1 MVHHGAIER
10 PDSGDDKGVVSSGGG
25 KVGKELGVLANGDV
39 VEVGVTA
46 IEENADAAGLHVADE
61 LGVFGVREGVV
72 GIAAER
78 GDGDDRAAEVGGRDG
93 GGLHAG

>member
-10 PDSGDDKGVVSSGGG
+10 PDSGDDESVVSSGGG
-25 KVGKELGVLANGDV
+25 EVGEQLSVLANGDV

-46 IEENADAAGLHVADE
+46 VEENADAAGLHVADE
-61 LGVFGVREGVV
+61 LGVFGVGEGVV
-72 GIAAER
+72 GVAAEW
-78 GDGDDRAAEVGGRDG
+78 GDGDDGAAEVGGRDG